1 MRSMFYANADQS
13 KHWDDGTMNI
23 LKQKSLGQAIMVSDF
38 IEENGSD
45 YLRHN
50 NKEAHLLLETS
61 TDGYFNNDM
70 LIKQVDEAIQIF
82 EQKYPS
88 AQALF
93 LFDNAPSHKKY
104 ADDMLNTDR
113 MNVRPGG
120 KQPVMQDTVHN
131 GQVQS
136 MVLPDGQPKE

>member
-1 MRSMFYANADQS
+1 
-13 KHWDDGTMNI
+13 
-23 LKQKSLGQAIMVSDF
+23 
-38 IEENGSD
+38 
-45 YLRHN
+45 
-50 NKEAHLLLETS
+50 
-61 TDGYFNNDM
+61 M

-82 EQKYPS
+82 KQKYPN

-120 KQPVMQDTVHN
+120 RQPIMQDTVYN

-136 MVLPDGQPKE
+136 MVLPDGQPKGMKLVLEEREVNTKGMNATKMREELNKFDDFKNKVTINT